1 MTTTTPRFLWALA
14 ANSLH
19 PPDHS
24 WFTAL
29 IVAAILLT
37 LPAQGRS
44 QFQSLATSV
53 FETDPGSFL
62 ACLNSHNRPVTAELK
77 AAAVVSFEASLPD
90 GGEIKNLN
98 PAERRKLAVLPRV
111 LQIHQRDSV
120 YEIRVLALPQAA
132 VGFYARAVL
141 WISRP
146 ALDLLSAEQL
156 QGAVAHELGHDYL
169 WAETRAAQESKNYRQ
184 LREIELFCDAV
195 GMMTL
200 KSAGLSASHML
211 AGVKKLAD
219 FNQPRFGTALNAK
232 SYPSLAERRKL
243 ARQVIRWA
251 AGVY

>member
-1 MTTTTPRFLWALA
+1 MIITTSRLLRDLA

-24 WFTAL
+24 RLAAP

-37 LPAQGRS
+37 LPVQGRS
-44 QFQSLATSV
+44 QFQSLSTSV
-53 FETDPGSFL
+53 LNTDPRAFL
-62 ACLNSHNRPVTAELK
+62 ACLKNQKQPVSAELR
-77 AAAVVSFEASLPD
+77 AAAVASFEASLPD
-90 GGEIKNLN
+90 GGEITDLSQ
-98 PAERRKLAVLPRV
+98 AERRKLAALSRV
-111 LQIHQRDSV
+111 LLIHQRDSV

-146 ALDLLSAEQL
+146 ALDLLNTEQL
-156 QGAVAHELGHDYL
+156 QGVVAHEIGHDYL
-169 WAETRAAQESKNYRQ
+169 WEETRAAQQGKDYPR

-211 AGVKKLAD
+211 ASVERLAD
-219 FNQPRFGTALNAK
+219 FNQPRFGTPLNAE
-232 SYPSLAERRKL
+232 SYPSLAQRRTW

-251 AGVY
+251 AGKY